1 MGSIQS
7 STMILCALGNRS
19 ASFLSR
25 RAHLLT
31 TSSEQTPYHSLCLLG
46 RAHSFRCSSSPQ
58 KVLRLSGAPFGGV
71 FPLEIVR
78 SPRGMRLLRK
88 PDGQCHSSADLL
100 SLSTQLVC
108 GKRLQNT
115 VASADGIP
123 PTARTNLPPSALSAV
138 MTISIADSHF
148 LFYKEKQKLY
158 ERTGKTKW
166 RSIIWKRK
174 SSAGAQDDPAAPLL
188 PI

>member
-1 MGSIQS
+1 MRSDGKRITREASRA
-7 STMILCALGNRS
+7 TGTFLFFPKGALTHHPG
-19 ASFLSR
+19 
-25 RAHLLT
+25 
-31 TSSEQTPYHSLCLLG
+31 
-46 RAHSFRCSSSPQ
+46 
-58 KVLRLSGAPFGGV
+58 GAVV

-123 PTARTNLPPSALSAV
+123 PTARTNLPPAALSAV

-158 ERTGKTKW
+158 ERIGTNEW
-166 RSIIWKRK
+166 RSIIWKPK
-174 SSAGAQDDPAAPLL
+174 SSAGAQGDPPALL
-188 PI
+188 LLT